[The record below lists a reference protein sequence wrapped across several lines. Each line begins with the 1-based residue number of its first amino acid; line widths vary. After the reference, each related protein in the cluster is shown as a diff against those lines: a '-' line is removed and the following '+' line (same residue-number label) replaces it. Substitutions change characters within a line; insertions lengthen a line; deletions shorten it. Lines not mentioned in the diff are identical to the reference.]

1 MLREIY
7 CEEFH
12 QKKIEFSDGLN
23 VVLGTKTADNS
34 IGKST
39 FMLVVDFVF
48 GGSTY
53 AKSTDILNNVD
64 PHNICFKFEFD
75 GELYYFSRKNTDSN
89 TVWKCDE
96 NYNPLE
102 AFSKDAY

>member
-23 VVLGTKTADNS
+23 VVLGTNTADNS

-64 PHNICFKFEFD
+64 PHNICFKFE
-75 GELYYFSRKNTDSN
+75 Y
-89 TVWKCDE
+89 CC
-96 NYNPLE
+96 
-102 AFSKDAY
+102 

>member
-1 MLREIY
+1 MLREIF

-39 FMLVVDFVF
+39 FMLIVDFVF

-53 AKSTDILNNVD
+53 AESSDILNNVA
-64 PHNICFKFEFD
+64 PHNICFKFEFN
-75 GELYYFSRKNTDSN
+75 GNFYYFSRKNTDSN
-89 TVWKCDE
+89 TVWKCD
-96 NYNPLE
+96 
-102 AFSKDAY
+102 